1 MLEITTAFISEKTRL
16 SRTMSAIVLA
26 VLTCAAGFCC
36 SMSFGDWSS
45 VTVFGMGFFDL
56 CDFIVAKFAMP
67 LGSIFLCLLLRRM
80 GRERVTRML
89 TNDGH
94 LHLGRF
100 PHIFYLLTTT
110 LVPVAIL
117 IIFINGI
124 I

>member
-1 MLEITTAFISEKTRL
+1 M
-16 SRTMSAIVLA
+16 SRQKVLY
-26 VLTCAAGFCC
+26 
-36 SMSFGDWSS
+36 
-45 VTVFGMGFFDL
+45 
-56 CDFIVAKFAMP
+56 
-67 LGSIFLCLLLRRM
+67 
-80 GRERVTRML
+80 ERVTRML

-94 LHLGRF
+94 LRLGRF